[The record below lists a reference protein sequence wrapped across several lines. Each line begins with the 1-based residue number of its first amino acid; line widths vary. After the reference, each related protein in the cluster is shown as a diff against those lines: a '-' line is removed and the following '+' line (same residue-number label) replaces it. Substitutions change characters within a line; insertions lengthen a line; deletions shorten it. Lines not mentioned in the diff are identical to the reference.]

1 VTKSCTQIMSEGLVQ
16 RRRTKK
22 AAEEVQD
29 DDDLGQAGQNEEID
43 DGDSK
48 ETRLTLMEEVLL
60 LGLKDKEGYTSFWN
74 DCISSGL
81 RGCILIELALRGRI
95 ELERAGMR
103 RKSLLNRKVIVKSAE
118 PCGDVLLDES
128 LKHMR
133 ETSDNAP
140 ETVQTWIEY
149 LSGETW
155 NPLKLRYQ
163 LKNVRERLAKN
174 LTEKGVLTTEKQNF
188 LLFDMTTHPLTD
200 STVKNRLIRKVQD
213 AVLSK
218 WVNDPHRM
226 DKRLLSMIFLAHA
239 SDVLENAFAPLNDDD
254 YDLAM
259 KHVRFLLDS
268 DLENEAARQGSNEL
282 MWAVFAAFI
291 K

>member
-1 VTKSCTQIMSEGLVQ
+1 MTLCSMSEGLKQ
-16 RRRTKK
+16 RRRAPKP
-22 AAEEVQD
+22 AEESRD
-29 DDDLGQAGQNEEID
+29 PEDAGQSNDQEVE

-81 RGCILIELALRGRI
+81 RGDLLLMKQCPTVDLMADLGCILIELALRGRI

-103 RKSLLNRKVIVKSAE
+103 RKSLLNRKVVVKSAE

-128 LKHMR
+128 LKYIR
-133 ETSDNAP
+133 ETSDTAP

-163 LKNVRERLAKN
+163 LKVRRYN
-174 LTEKGVLTTEKQNF
+174 LGKMH
-188 LLFDMTTHPLTD
+188 LL
-200 STVKNRLIRKVQD
+200 
-213 AVLSK
+213 
-218 WVNDPHRM
+218 
-226 DKRLLSMIFLAHA
+226 
-239 SDVLENAFAPLNDDD
+239 
-254 YDLAM
+254 
-259 KHVRFLLDS
+259 
-268 DLENEAARQGSNEL
+268 
-282 MWAVFAAFI
+282 
-291 K
+291 

>member
-1 VTKSCTQIMSEGLVQ
+1 M
-16 RRRTKK
+16 
-22 AAEEVQD
+22 
-29 DDDLGQAGQNEEID
+29 
-43 DGDSK
+43 
-48 ETRLTLMEEVLL
+48 
-60 LGLKDKEGYTSFWN
+60 
-74 DCISSGL
+74 
-81 RGCILIELALRGRI
+81 IELALRGRI

-103 RKSLLNRKVIVKSAE
+103 RKSLLNRKVVVKSAE

-128 LKHMR
+128 LKHIR
-133 ETSDNAP
+133 ETSDSAP

-163 LKNVRERLAKN
+163 LKVLTQSLSSSCNVTVGLHFFFQNVRERLAKN

-218 WVNDPHRM
+218 VR
-226 DKRLLSMIFLAHA
+226 KRFE
-239 SDVLENAFAPLNDDD
+239 LE
-254 YDLAM
+254 
-259 KHVRFLLDS
+259 VS
-268 DLENEAARQGSNEL
+268 
-282 MWAVFAAFI
+282 
-291 K
+291 

>member
-1 VTKSCTQIMSEGLVQ
+1 MERSEGLVQ
-16 RRRTKK
+16 RRKQPKPENEADHHDDNQDR
-22 AAEEVQD
+22 EE
-29 DDDLGQAGQNEEID
+29 EER
-43 DGDSK
+43 DSK
-48 ETRLTLMEEVLL
+48 DTRLTLMEEVLL

-81 RGCILIELALRGRI
+81 RGCILIELGIRGRI

-103 RKSLLNRKVIVKSAE
+103 RKGLLSRKVNLKNAD
-118 PCGDVLLDES
+118 PCGDVLLDEA
-128 LKHMR
+128 LKHIK
-133 ETSDNAP
+133 ETNQP

-174 LTEKGVLTTEKQNF
+174 LVEKGVLTTEKQNF
-188 LLFDMTTHPLTD
+188 LLFDMTTHPVTD
-200 STVKNRLIRKVQD
+200 NLQKNRLVKKVQES
-213 AVLSK
+213 VLTK

-226 DKRLLSMIFLAHA
+226 DKRMLSLIFLAHS
-239 SDVLENAFAPLNDDD
+239 SDVLENAFGPLSDDD
-254 YDLAM
+254 YDVAM
-259 KHVRFLLDS
+259 KRVRDLLDL
-268 DLENEAARQGSNEL
+268 DLEAEACKQGTNEL
-282 MWAVFAAFI
+282 MWSVFAAFI

>member
-1 VTKSCTQIMSEGLVQ
+1 VIRSKQTATMERTEGLIQ
-16 RRRTKK
+16 RRKQPKPENEPEYRD
-22 AAEEVQD
+22 E
-29 DDDLGQAGQNEEID
+29 QNEEEED
-43 DGDSK
+43 RDSK
-48 ETRLTLMEEVLL
+48 DTRLTLMEEVLL

-103 RKSLLNRKVIVKSAE
+103 RKGLLMRKVLIKNSD

-128 LKHMR
+128 LKHIK
-133 ETSDNAP
+133 ETNQP

-174 LTEKGVLTTEKQNF
+174 LVEKGVLTTEKQNF
-188 LLFDMTTHPLTD
+188 LLFDMTTHPVTD
-200 STVKNRLIRKVQD
+200 NLQKTRLVKKVQES
-213 AVLSK
+213 VLSK

-226 DKRLLSMIFLAHA
+226 DKRLLSLIYLAHS
-239 SDVLENAFAPLNDDD
+239 SDVLENAFGPLSDDD
-254 YDLAM
+254 YDVAM
-259 KHVRFLLDS
+259 KRVRDLLDL
-268 DLENEAARQGSNEL
+268 DIEAEACKQGTNEL